1 MANRESLNKGLMNIL
16 KQQPVAKSESQI
28 IKLEDLTTFVDRD
41 GNANPSIV
49 DEKDPEFIALV
60 ENIRSRGLDNP
71 IIVRKDPAS
80 PDKFQILCG
89 HHRVAA
95 YKQIGYEDIKAYV
108 RDISDDEAAIL
119 VATDNFNR
127 KKNYKPSEKGFAFKM
142 ALDAMKRQGQRTDLT
157 SCQNGT
163 KLEGDNKKGTI
174 GSRSDEELAA
184 IVGESARNI
193 MRFIRIT
200 YLIPEMRAVVDT
212 KRLKLVPAV
221 ELSYLEEKNQK
232 LVYDTVFDNP
242 YHNSLNID
250 QARRIRAK
258 ADTGFPLSEAI
269 IAAIANDIDGKGK
282 KLKLTGKITSLL
294 PKEAKLDDEQMEL
307 YIIKAILAYQENG
320 SEESQKENEKGENQ

>member
-95 YKQIGYEDIKAYV
+95 YKQIGHEDIKAYV

-157 SCQNGT
+157 SRQNDDKSENLRAGQM
-163 KLEGDNKKGTI
+163 LGD
-174 GSRSDEELAA
+174 
-184 IVGESARNI
+184 IVGENERNI
-193 MRFIRIT
+193 QRYVRIT
-200 YLIPEMRAVVDT
+200 YLIPEMRAVVDS

-307 YIIKAILAYQENG
+307 YLIKCILAYQENE
-320 SEESQKENEKGENQ
+320 SEESQKENENG

>member
-1 MANRESLNKGLMNIL
+1 MANRENLNKGLMNIL
-16 KQQPVAKSESQI
+16 SNKPVAKSESQN

-60 ENIRSRGLDNP
+60 ENIKTRGLDNP

-95 YKQIGYEDIKAYV
+95 YKQIGEYDSIKAYV

-157 SCQNGT
+157 SGQNGP
-163 KLEGDNKKGTI
+163 KLNDAFEP
-174 GSRSDEELAA
+174 GSRSNEELAM
-184 IVGESARNI
+184 IVGESVKNI
-193 MRFIRIT
+193 QRYIRIT
-200 YLIPEMRAVVDT
+200 YLIPELRTVVDS

-250 QARRIRAK
+250 QAGRIRAK
-258 ADTGFPLSEAI
+258 ADTGFPLSESI
-269 IAAIANDIDGKGK
+269 IAAIANDIDSKGK
-282 KLKLTGKITSLL
+282 KLKLTGKIKNLL

-307 YIIKAILAYQENG
+307 YIIKAILAYQEL
-320 SEESQKENEKGENQ
+320 EPAAEITEKGADE

>member
-95 YKQIGYEDIKAYV
+95 YKQIGHEDIKAYV

-127 KKNYKPSEKGFAFKM
+127 KKNYKPSEKGFAFRM
-142 ALDAMKRQGQRTDLT
+142 ALEAMKRQGQRNDLT
-157 SCQNGT
+157 SGQNDQKLNQET
-163 KLEGDNKKGTI
+163 KVGEV
-174 GSRSDEELAA
+174 SRDQLSE
-184 IVGESARNI
+184 IVGESSKNI
-193 MRFIRIT
+193 QRYIRIT
-200 YLIPEMRAVVDT
+200 YLIPELRAVVDS

-307 YIIKAILAYQENG
+307 YIIKAILAYQENE
-320 SEESQKENEKGENQ
+320 SEESQKENENG

>member
-1 MANRESLNKGLMNIL
+1 MTNRENLNKGLMNIL
-16 KQQPVAKSESQI
+16 SNKPVAKSESQN

-60 ENIRSRGLDNP
+60 ENIRTRGLDNP

-80 PDKFQILCG
+80 PDKYQILCG

-95 YKQIGYEDIKAYV
+95 YKQIGLDSIKAYV

-157 SCQNGT
+157 SRQNDDKSNNLRAGQM
-163 KLEGDNKKGTI
+163 LGD
-174 GSRSDEELAA
+174 
-184 IVGESARNI
+184 IVGENERNI
-193 MRFIRIT
+193 QRYVRIT
-200 YLIPEMRAVVDT
+200 YLIPEMRAVVDS
-212 KRLKLVPAV
+212 KRLKVVPAV

-307 YIIKAILAYQENG
+307 YLIKCILAYQENE
-320 SEESQKENEKGENQ
+320 SEESQKENENG

>member
-16 KQQPVAKSESQI
+16 SQHPVRSESQN

-95 YKQIGYEDIKAYV
+95 YKQIGEYDSIKAYV

-157 SCQNGT
+157 SGQNGP
-163 KLEGDNKKGTI
+163 KLNDAFEP
-174 GSRSDEELAA
+174 GSRSNEELAM
-184 IVGESARNI
+184 IVGESVKNI
-193 MRFIRIT
+193 QRYIRIT
-200 YLIPEMRAVVDT
+200 YLIPELRTVVDS

-258 ADTGFPLSEAI
+258 ADTGFPLSESI
-269 IAAIANDIDGKGK
+269 IAAIANDIDSKGK
-282 KLKLTGKITSLL
+282 KLKLTGKIKNLL

-307 YIIKAILAYQENG
+307 YIIKAILAYQEL
-320 SEESQKENEKGENQ
+320 EPAAETTEKGADE

>member
-1 MANRESLNKGLMNIL
+1 MANREGLNKGLMNIL

-80 PDKFQILCG
+80 PDKYQILCG

-95 YKQIGYEDIKAYV
+95 YKQIGEYDSIKAYV
-108 RDISDDEAAIL
+108 RDLSDDEAAIL

-127 KKNYKPSEKGFAFKM
+127 KKNYKPSEKGFAFRM
-142 ALDAMKRQGQRTDLT
+142 ALEAMKRQAGRPPKEN
-157 SCQNGT
+157 SCQNDT
-163 KLEGDNKKGTI
+163 NLSEGQDAKKAG
-174 GSRSDEELAA
+174 RSDEELGE
-184 IVGESARNI
+184 IVGESQKNI
-193 MRFIRIT
+193 WRYIRIT
-200 YLIPEMRAVVDT
+200 YLIPELRAVVDS

-307 YIIKAILAYQENG
+307 YIIKAILAYQENE
-320 SEESQKENEKGENQ
+320 SEESQKENENG

>member
-95 YKQIGYEDIKAYV
+95 YKQIGEYDSIKAYV

-157 SCQNGT
+157 SGQNGP
-163 KLEGDNKKGTI
+163 KLNDAFEP
-174 GSRSDEELAA
+174 GSRSNEELAM
-184 IVGESARNI
+184 IVGESVKNI
-193 MRFIRIT
+193 QRYIRIT
-200 YLIPEMRAVVDT
+200 YLIPELRTVVDS

-307 YIIKAILAYQENG
+307 YIIKAILAYQENE
-320 SEESQKENEKGENQ
+320 SEESQKESADK

>member
-1 MANRESLNKGLMNIL
+1 MTNRENLNKGLMNIL
-16 KQQPVAKSESQI
+16 SNKSVAKSESQN

-60 ENIRSRGLDNP
+60 ENIRTRGLDNP

-80 PDKFQILCG
+80 PDKYQILCG

-95 YKQIGYEDIKAYV
+95 YKQIGLDSIKAYV

-157 SCQNGT
+157 SRQNDDKSNNLRAGQM
-163 KLEGDNKKGTI
+163 LGD
-174 GSRSDEELAA
+174 
-184 IVGESARNI
+184 IVGENERNI
-193 MRFIRIT
+193 QRYVRIT
-200 YLIPEMRAVVDT
+200 YLIPEMRAVVDS
-212 KRLKLVPAV
+212 KRLKVVPAV

-307 YIIKAILAYQENG
+307 YLIKCILAYQENE
-320 SEESQKENEKGENQ
+320 SEESQKENENG

>member
-16 KQQPVAKSESQI
+16 SQHPVRSESQN

-95 YKQIGYEDIKAYV
+95 YKQIGEYDSIKAYV

-157 SCQNGT
+157 SGQNGP
-163 KLEGDNKKGTI
+163 KLNDAFEP
-174 GSRSDEELAA
+174 GSRSNEELAM
-184 IVGESARNI
+184 IVGESVKNI
-193 MRFIRIT
+193 QRYIRIT
-200 YLIPEMRAVVDT
+200 YLIPELRTVVDS

-258 ADTGFPLSEAI
+258 ADTGFPLSESI
-269 IAAIANDIDGKGK
+269 IAAIANDIDSKGK
-282 KLKLTGKITSLL
+282 KLKLTGKIKNLL

-307 YIIKAILAYQENG
+307 YIIKAILAYQEL
-320 SEESQKENEKGENQ
+320 EPTAETTEKGADE

>member
-16 KQQPVAKSESQI
+16 SQHPVRSESQN

-41 GNANPSIV
+41 GNSNPSIV

-95 YKQIGYEDIKAYV
+95 YKQIGEYDSIKAYV
-108 RDISDDEAAIL
+108 RDMTDDEAAIL

-127 KKNYKPSEKGFAFKM
+127 KKNYKPSEKGFAFRM
-142 ALDAMKRQGQRTDLT
+142 ALEAMKRQGQRNDLT
-157 SCQNGT
+157 SGQNDQKLNQET
-163 KLEGDNKKGTI
+163 KAGEV
-174 GSRSDEELAA
+174 SRDQLSE
-184 IVGESARNI
+184 IVGESSKNI
-193 MRFIRIT
+193 QRYIRIT
-200 YLIPEMRAVVDT
+200 YLIPELRAVVDS

-307 YIIKAILAYQENG
+307 YLIKCILAYQEL
-320 SEESQKENEKGENQ
+320 EPAAETMEKGADE

>member
-1 MANRESLNKGLMNIL
+1 MANRDNLNKGLMNIL
-16 KQQPVAKSESQI
+16 SNKPVAKSESQN

-60 ENIRSRGLDNP
+60 ENIRTRGLDNP

-80 PDKFQILCG
+80 PEKYQILCG

-95 YKQIGYEDIKAYV
+95 YKQIGEYDSIKAYV
-108 RDISDDEAAIL
+108 RDMSDDEAAIL

-142 ALDAMKRQGQRTDLT
+142 ALDAMKRQGERTDLT
-157 SCQNGT
+157 CGQNDH
-163 KLEGDNKKGTI
+163 KLNEDSKKGEK
-174 GSRSDEELAA
+174 SRDALSE
-184 IVGESARNI
+184 IVGESPKNI
-193 MRFIRIT
+193 SRYIRIT
-200 YLIPEMRAVVDT
+200 YLIPEMRAVVDS
-212 KRLKLVPAV
+212 KRLKIVPAV

-258 ADTGFPLSEAI
+258 ADTGFPLSESI
-269 IAAIANDIDGKGK
+269 IAAIANDVDSKGK
-282 KLKLTGKITSLL
+282 KLKLTGKIKNLL
-294 PKEAKLDDEQMEL
+294 PKEAKLDDEQMEQ
-307 YIIKAILAYQENG
+307 YIIKAILAYQDIEPAT
-320 SEESQKENEKGENQ
+320 EEPEKGAE

>member
-95 YKQIGYEDIKAYV
+95 YKQIGHEDIKAYV

-127 KKNYKPSEKGFAFKM
+127 KKNYKPSEKGFAFRM
-142 ALDAMKRQGQRTDLT
+142 ALEAMKRQGQRNDLT
-157 SCQNGT
+157 SGQNDQKLNQET
-163 KLEGDNKKGTI
+163 KVGEV
-174 GSRSDEELAA
+174 SRDQLSE
-184 IVGESARNI
+184 IVGESSKNI
-193 MRFIRIT
+193 QRYIRIT
-200 YLIPEMRAVVDT
+200 YLIPELRAVVDS

-307 YIIKAILAYQENG
+307 YLIKCILAYQENE
-320 SEESQKENEKGENQ
+320 SEESQKENEI